1 MENIMSKLKENFRT
15 LMKKGKEGVWLYIE
29 EAEKLGVS
37 IDNPNEYDGHVADI
51 LKQVREEKRFD
62 FEQYKEVR
70 RFIIEHQRLNSVKPQ
85 EDSDFIIL

>member
-1 MENIMSKLKENFRT
+1 MENTLRENFRT
-15 LMKKGKEGVWLYIE
+15 LMKKGKDTVWNYIE

-62 FEQYKEVR
+62 FGQYKEVR
-70 RFIIEHQRLNSVKPQ
+70 RFIIEHQRLNSYKPK
-85 EDSDFIIL
+85 EENDYIVL